1 MIDPNDPLSAYGDKV
16 VVLYTPMT
24 RNQLATVATRR
35 VVTQLKALSIPYV
48 ELDGTDLDNKLVR
61 AALWAKAD
69 ASAGTY
75 PILYV
80 GSTGFTCKG
89 DEVQDLIDA
98 DMIQEV
104 CSGML
109 QSGDGDGDTA
119 VVSPDAGVERRS
131 SASGGAGGGRRQRLL
146 QLRKEGRSG
155 RRRRQRRSRL
165 TPHQHASNT
174 TLGRGQNAC
183 CAVLCDAERL

>member
-1 MIDPNDPLSAYGDKV
+1 M
-16 VVLYTPMT
+16 
-24 RNQLATVATRR
+24 
-35 VVTQLKALSIPYV
+35 VTQLKALSIPYV

-131 SASGGAGGGRRQRLL
+131 SAGGGAGGGATAAAAAAQ
-146 QLRKEGRSG
+146 KKVAAAAEKAAEEEPP
-155 RRRRQRRSRL
+155 
-165 TPHQHASNT
+165 TPHQHASK
-174 TLGRGQNAC
+174 
-183 CAVLCDAERL
+183 

>member
-1 MIDPNDPLSAYGDKV
+1 MLN
-16 VVLYTPMT
+16 
-24 RNQLATVATRR
+24 
-35 VVTQLKALSIPYV
+35 
-48 ELDGTDLDNKLVR
+48 DGTDLDNKLVR

-119 VVSPDAGVERRS
+119 LLVLMPVWSGAQVLVVVLVV
-131 SASGGAGGGRRQRLL
+131 GRRQRRL
-146 QLRKEGRSG
+146 LRKEGRSG
-155 RRRRQRRSRL
+155 RREGGRGGAALLPAHTRQSD
-165 TPHQHASNT
+165 T
-174 TLGRGQNAC
+174 TLGGQARLLRRSQRRGEALMRASPFTSSC
-183 CAVLCDAERL
+183 RSGSARSISAAGGCYAWRW